1 MAEIFVASKHATKN
15 IAADFSD
22 FTIIFFQSLHHTFD
36 AIKSK
41 PRAVIALVNKALVK
55 FKKNIILS
63 IYIYEIS
70 V

>member
-1 MAEIFVASKHATKN
+1 
-15 IAADFSD
+15 
-22 FTIIFFQSLHHTFD
+22 LHHTFD

-55 FKKNIILS
+55 FKKKHIILS